1 LGGNANIAVICTL
14 SLEERHQA
22 ETLET
27 LKFASRC
34 AQVQTKAVQGI
45 VSLPGRNIELEQPT
59 HLCHLSQV
67 ASSEKAMLIAKE
79 EEIAALRLQ
88 LENMVRQRPTDLSGI
103 DEVDS
108 RAEASFD
115 LGQLDC
121 KTRCY

>member
-1 LGGNANIAVICTL
+1 
-14 SLEERHQA
+14 
-22 ETLET
+22 
-27 LKFASRC
+27 
-34 AQVQTKAVQGI
+34 
-45 VSLPGRNIELEQPT
+45 
-59 HLCHLSQV
+59 
-67 ASSEKAMLIAKE
+67 MLIAKE